1 MNSQTQTQFLD
12 IYRTMARATA
22 DSAKAALQTSERIHQ
37 QQLQL
42 VRTALEQN
50 TRAAS
55 QLAEARTLD
64 EVLAAQ
70 SQFAGLQVAQAME
83 IWRAMLRH
91 VGDSQMT
98 FLSQMQNQ
106 AGQATD
112 TVRQAYDLTA
122 RATEDAARTAASQ
135 VTAAANTSS
144 AGERRPQEQQHRKSA

>member
-1 MNSQTQTQFLD
+1 MNTQTQTQFLD

-42 VRTALEQN
+42 VRSALEQN

-70 SQFAGLQVAQAME
+70 SQFTGLQVAQAME

-135 VTAAANTSS
+135 VTAANTPN